1 MENKNNLRE
10 VTPQYMRCCS
20 GSCPSIYE
28 EVTPKN
34 MQCAAAACPQI
45 HKGNDSYLIVGEQV
59 NPFDVGLEGKVG
71 KGEIL
76 IRVPKA
82 LIDKKEK

>member
-1 MENKNNLRE
+1 MVNKNNLRE
-10 VTPQYMRCCS
+10 LTPVYMRCAAA
-20 GSCPSIYE
+20 SCPSIYG

-34 MQCAAAACPQI
+34 IQCAAAACPQI

-59 NPFDVGLEGKVG
+59 NPSDVGLEGKVG
-71 KGEIL
+71 KGEVL